1 MARVFF
7 FAVAAAA
14 AAAGVWALRWGG
26 ERKPRQAAAAAAA
39 AAAVKRARGGG
50 APLSLYC
57 GANARGGVIDAVA
70 GGIGWTDRIREF
82 PTDVTE
88 KSECVSSHLFMYA
101 TYWCLVFLCI

>member
-26 ERKPRQAAAAAAA
+26 ERKPRQAAA